1 MKKCLFLYNGM
12 RRGGY
17 NLIRRLFLLFC
28 LCSPGLSGWTFAQ
41 VPAPAFTVNF
51 KNSTLSEVFEYLGKH
66 SQMTFVYN
74 TAAVKSDP
82 CRIDREFRDAPLKTI
97 LEDCLS
103 HSGFRYEQVGTTI
116 VIKPKPQAVKEYR
129 IQGKVVNEK
138 NEPLPGVTVR
148 VEGTSAGVASDL
160 DGNFTLRLPIEK
172 GILRFTF
179 IGYKEKKVP
188 FAGTKPLTVKME
200 ENVAALD
207 EVQVIAYGSQ
217 KKRTMV
223 SAISSVK
230 ADDIK
235 ELPTHSL
242 ENLLQGHMAGVEV
255 NNVSGSPGG
264 GGSVIAIRGYNS
276 FMVRGAAN
284 DNEGEGQDRD
294 YGTPLYV
301 VDGVPIQAFT
311 SPITGTNTLSNID
324 PSMIESIEV
333 LKDAASAAIYGSRA
347 GNGVVLI
354 TTKKGKAGKALFT
367 ANMSYSAS
375 WLPSTPVQ
383 TGGNAERKYH
393 IQGLRNAIA
402 PYINEEGH
410 WVMPVSYEEIYNFG
424 AGSNKPMFD
433 WFWGD
438 ASGSKNAYALQDS
451 LNSFYNNSTDWW
463 KYTYRTAKVLNAN
476 IQASGGSD
484 KFRYMIGAGYYSEE
498 GIAIGSDYRR
508 VNVLTNLTAFPSKRL
523 RIDNQISLTYT
534 DRSKNTSGSA
544 SKIEGVSVDPR
555 TESTLLPGESY
566 VKEELLE
573 RLRSVAEKNHG
584 YGVRYNLVLDYEIL
598 KDLHLKVTAGGDFD
612 QQNQNTFEPSTM
624 DKNRHLSLST
634 GSIGRNISLLNE
646 NLLSYRFTLYGK
658 HNFDLLAGL
667 SFQKDQYFS
676 NDGSGKGGPDDKIHY
691 VQGIWGNG
699 QGLID
704 RGGGS
709 YEPAFGYSSNFEEQ
723 RMMSYFGRLSYNFK
737 EKYMFETTIRRD
749 GSSVFGEKV
758 RWATFPS
765 FALGWAFSEEPF
777 LKPLYWLSFGKVRAS
792 WGKSGQKFSQPY
804 LAQGLMKDSQSAWMG
819 QIGMQ
824 PDESGGVINRKL
836 TWEETSQYDFG
847 LDLNFLDHR
856 LKMTLDYYYRY
867 TKGQLRTVD
876 IPGDISL
883 HTFQWQNG
891 LDVSNE
897 GLEMELTADIFR
909 QSAVSWRMKF
919 NISRNWN
926 RFEKTIDG
934 YDYNSAVIGKPL
946 NQIKAYKAEG
956 FYNSLDE
963 VRRYYQANG
972 KYMPLYYVDNVD
984 GIFFQGMR
992 RLVDLNGDGKI
1003 SEADT
1008 YYAASPLPLA
1018 HGGIINEIRW
1028 KQFDLN
1034 IFFNYSLGRHIIKQY
1049 DDLSLTPSAYGGT
1062 LMLDFGKAT
1071 FWEGP
1076 ESVHPDY
1083 PRLQLYDKNNVSFSG
1098 NFDCDI
1104 EKVNMI
1110 RLKQLTLGYNLHEKA
1125 AKRMGISGARLFLT
1139 CENLFILTNYSG
1151 MDPEIVD
1158 IMSGKD
1164 LLGSYPLPRKFT
1176 VGLTL
1181 NF

>member
-1 MKKCLFLYNGM
+1 MKKMLIPSPGM
-12 RRGGY
+12 RRGKY
-17 NLIRRLFLLFC
+17 NLVRKLILLLC
-28 LCSPGLSGWTFAQ
+28 LCSPISSGWTFGQ
-41 VPAPAFTVNF
+41 TTAPRFTTTFEN
-51 KNSTLSEVFEYLGKH
+51 TPLCDVFEYLGKH

-74 TAAVKSDP
+74 SAAVRKDP
-82 CRIDREFRDAPLKTI
+82 CRVSKDFKNASLEMVLK
-97 LEDCLS
+97 DCLM
-103 HSGFRYEQVGTTI
+103 HSGFQYEQIGTTI
-116 VIKPKPQAVKEYR
+116 VIKPKPQVKEHIIR
-129 IQGKVVNEK
+129 GEVVNEK
-138 NEPLPGVTVR
+138 NEPLPGVTIR
-148 VEGTSAGVASDL
+148 VEGTSIGVASDI
-160 DGNFTLRLPIEK
+160 DGNFILRLPIDE
-172 GILRFTF
+172 GTLFFTF
-179 IGYKEKKVP
+179 VGYKDKKVR
-188 FAGTKPLTVKME
+188 FEGAKPLNVRME
-200 ENVAALD
+200 ENIAALD
-207 EVQVIAYGSQ
+207 EVQVVAYGEQ

-223 SAISSVK
+223 SAISSIK
-230 ADDIK
+230 ADEIK

-255 NNVSGSPGG
+255 NNISGSPGG
-264 GGSVIAIRGYNS
+264 GGSVVAIRGYNS
-276 FMVRGAAN
+276 FMVKGAAG
-284 DNEGEGQDRD
+284 DDTGEGQDRA

-354 TTKKGKAGKALFT
+354 TTKKGKAGEAQFT

-375 WLPSTPVQ
+375 WLPETPVQ
-383 TGGNAERKYH
+383 TGGNAERNYH
-393 IQGLRNAIA
+393 LQGLRNAIA

-410 WVMPVSYEEIYNFG
+410 WVMPVSYDEIYNFG

-438 ASGSKNAYALQDS
+438 ASGSKNAWALQDS
-451 LNSFYNNSTDWW
+451 LNSFFNNSTDWW

-508 VNVLTNLTAFPSKRL
+508 VNVLANLTAFPTKRL

-534 DRSKNTSGSA
+534 DRSKNTEGAA
-544 SKIEGVSVDPR
+544 SKVEGIAVDPKD
-555 TESTLLPGESY
+555 ESTLLPGESY

-573 RLRSVAEKNHG
+573 RLQSVAEKNHG

-598 KDLHLKVTAGGDFD
+598 KDLHLKISAGGDFD
-612 QQNQNTFEPSTM
+612 QQNQNTFEPSSM
-624 DKNRHLSLST
+624 DKYNHLSVSS
-634 GSIGRNISLLNE
+634 GNIGRSISLLNE
-646 NLLSYRFTLYGK
+646 NLLSYHFSLYGK
-658 HNFDLLAGL
+658 HNFNVLAGL
-667 SFQKDQYFS
+667 SFQKNQSFS
-676 NDGSGKGGPDDKIHY
+676 NEGSGRGGPDDKIQY
-691 VQGIWGNG
+691 VQGTWGTG

-704 RGGGS
+704 RGGGV
-709 YEPAFGYSSNFEEQ
+709 YESAFNYASDFTEE
-723 RMMSYFGRLSYNFK
+723 RMMSYFGRLTYNFK

-765 FALGWAFSEEPF
+765 FALGWAFSEESF
-777 LKPLYWLSFGKVRAS
+777 FKPLYWLSFGKIRAS
-792 WGKSGQKFSQPY
+792 WGKSGQKFGQPY
-804 LAQGLMKDSQSAWMG
+804 LAQGLMNDTEAGWLG
-819 QIGMQ
+819 QVGMQ
-824 PDESGGVINRKL
+824 PDANGGVINRKL
-836 TWEETSQYDFG
+836 TWEETSQYDIG
-847 LDLNFLDHR
+847 LDLNFWDYR

-876 IPGDISL
+876 IPGDINF

-891 LDVSNE
+891 LEVSNE
-897 GLEMELTADIFR
+897 GLELELTADIFR
-909 QSAVSWRMKF
+909 QSAVSWRLKF

-934 YDYNSAVIGKPL
+934 YDYGNAVIGKPL
-946 NQIKAYKAEG
+946 NQIKAYKTDG

-972 KYMPLYYVDNVD
+972 KYLPLYYIDNVD
-984 GIFFQGMR
+984 GVFFQGMR

-1003 SEADT
+1003 SNADT
-1008 YYAASPLPLA
+1008 YFAASPLPLA
-1018 HGGIINEIRW
+1018 HGGITNEIRW

-1049 DDLSLTPSAYGGT
+1049 DDLCLSPDALGGT
-1062 LMLDFGKAT
+1062 LLLDLGKAA
-1071 FWEGP
+1071 FWESP

-1110 RLKQLTLGYNLHEKA
+1110 RLKQLTLGYNLHEKV
-1125 AKRMGISGARLFLT
+1125 AKRIGISGARLFLT
-1139 CENLFILTNYSG
+1139 FENLFMLTNYSG
-1151 MDPEIVD
+1151 LDPEIVD

-1164 LLGSYPLPRKFT
+1164 LLQSYPLPRKFT